1 MFCLSWRTHAVLL
14 TANPIISI
22 LVIRSMM
29 PGGTVPLIR
38 ATGSTPLSCLSLTT
52 QWQMM
57 IRPRAIKGRAVGRPV
72 QLFLLFASSRCNRSP
87 GATLHLPS
95 VPWWNRGND
104 DPQMLRRC
112 RDTAAQLRTAPVQ
125 SKGLR
130 LICEPV
136 TTDATWRCCSVLPR
150 ADDQPDSRQN

>member
-29 PGGTVPLIR
+29 PGGPVPLIR
-38 ATGSTPLSCLSLTT
+38 ATGSLSCLSLTT

-72 QLFLLFASSRCNRSP
+72 QLFLLFASSGCNRSP

-95 VPWWNRGND
+95 LPGWSLLGVGTTISRRCCDDARGRTPAQPHSGSSAEQGIAAN
-104 DPQMLRRC
+104 LRR
-112 RDTAAQLRTAPVQ
+112 A
-125 SKGLR
+125 G
-130 LICEPV
+130 
-136 TTDATWRCCSVLPR
+136 
-150 ADDQPDSRQN
+150 DD